1 MVYGAVLY
9 FLNDAFSLLLPLRL
23 NSQLACMARSGKRGI
38 VLEDGRIVEALA
50 PVVVS
55 ASRATDI
62 PAFYAR
68 WFFHRLKVGYSAWR
82 NPFNG
87 VRSYVSYHDT
97 RFIVF
102 WSKNPRPLL
111 EFLPELEARGIGC
124 YLQYSLN
131 DYEKE
136 RLEVGVPRIAQRIET
151 FRQFSQRLGKEGVI
165 WRFDPLILTESIG
178 IGELLKR
185 VEAIGNQLHLFTRKL
200 VFSFADIAGYRKVQ
214 SNLAR
219 SGIPYREWTTRE
231 MEEFAARL
239 AELNSRNGWNLQ
251 LATCAEAI
259 DLASYGIA
267 HNRCID
273 TDLIVR
279 LAYSD
284 AALMQ
289 HLGIRIET
297 APPGNL
303 FGLNPLPQGAI
314 LLPDGSYYQSVHR
327 KDRGQRL
334 LCDCMVAKDI
344 GEYNTCPHFCEYCYA
359 NGGKEAVAENWNRYR
374 AKPLG
379 ETITGE

>member
-9 FLNDAFSLLLPLRL
+9 FLSDAFSLLLPLHL
-23 NSQLACMARSGKRGI
+23 NSLLASMARSGKRGI
-38 VLEDGRIVEALA
+38 VLEDGRIVEAMA

-131 DYEKE
+131 DYEEE
-136 RLEVGVPRIAQRIET
+136 RLEVGVPRIVQRIET
-151 FRQFSQRLGKEGVI
+151 FKQLSQRLGKDAVI

-178 IGELLKR
+178 IVELLKR
-185 VEAIGNQLHLFTRKL
+185 VEAIGNQLHPFTRKL

-219 SGIPYREWTTRE
+219 SGIPYREWTAGQ
-231 MEEFAARL
+231 MEEFAARM
-239 AELNSRNGWNLQ
+239 A
-251 LATCAEAI
+251 
-259 DLASYGIA
+259 GIC
-267 HNRCID
+267 NWPP
-273 TDLIVR
+273 
-279 LAYSD
+279 
-284 AALMQ
+284 
-289 HLGIRIET
+289 
-297 APPGNL
+297 APRPSIWH
-303 FGLNPLPQGAI
+303 PMA
-314 LLPDGSYYQSVHR
+314 
-327 KDRGQRL
+327 
-334 LCDCMVAKDI
+334 
-344 GEYNTCPHFCEYCYA
+344 
-359 NGGKEAVAENWNRYR
+359 
-374 AKPLG
+374 
-379 ETITGE
+379 